1 LTDVTFGVI
10 IDLSNETKNRS
21 RKELKMTKKAM
32 VDRMIEL
39 GIYKKSDR
47 SYVMRNL
54 KEYIERTY
62 NEAVPIRIEYL
73 KSQGID
79 VR

>member
-1 LTDVTFGVI
+1 MPFSVI
-10 IDLSNETKNRS
+10 IDLSNEAKNRS
-21 RKELKMTKKAM
+21 RKGFKMTKKAM

-39 GIYKKSDR
+39 GIFKETDR
-47 SYVMRNL
+47 SHVMRYL
-54 KEYIERTY
+54 KEEIEKTY
-62 NEAVPIRIEYL
+62 NEAVPFRIEYL

>member
-1 LTDVTFGVI
+1 MKQR
-10 IDLSNETKNRS
+10 NPS
-21 RKELKMTKKAM
+21 REELKMTKKAM

-39 GIYKKSDR
+39 GIYKESDR

-62 NEAVPIRIEYL
+62 NEAVPYRIEYL
-73 KSQGID
+73 KKQNTKNQ
-79 VR
+79 

>member
-1 LTDVTFGVI
+1 
-10 IDLSNETKNRS
+10 
-21 RKELKMTKKAM
+21 MTKKAM
-32 VDRMIEL
+32 VDKMIEL
-39 GIYKKSDR
+39 GIYKESDR

-54 KEYIERTY
+54 KEYIKRTY